1 MYTRIHILREEIMG
15 KCYNQLTRDDRL
27 QIEAL
32 VRAGLTKTEIAKQLG
47 KNYSTIWRELHRGK
61 YTHRNSDWTE
71 EERYSSDL
79 AQENCNKNKKEHGK
93 ELKLGRD
100 FAFVEY
106 IEKKVLEEKKSL
118 QAALYDIRREGREFE
133 TNVCLSTLYNYVRAG
148 LFLNLTMQDMPLPR
162 KNNNKKRKKVQKRA
176 SRGTSI
182 DERPEW
188 INDRSELG
196 HWEMDSVVGP
206 RGKSQKTFL
215 VLTERKTLKEIVEPL
230 KNHSSEEVVRAL
242 DRLER
247 DLGEK
252 RFRETFRSIT
262 VDNGTEFSDFE
273 GMQRSRRNKK
283 NRTKVYYCHAYCS
296 CERARNENQNR
307 FIRRFYPKGV
317 NFDHITRKETKR
329 IETYINNYA
338 RRMFDGRTA
347 NEMYE
352 IFKAKEQEKRIA

>member
-1 MYTRIHILREEIMG
+1 MG
-15 KCYNQLTRDDRL
+15 KCYNQLTRENRI

-32 VRAGLTKTEIAKQLG
+32 VRAGHTKTEIAKQLG

-71 EERYSSDL
+71 EERYSSDI
-79 AQENCNKNKKEHGK
+79 AQEKCDKNKKEHGK

-106 IEKKVLEEKKSL
+106 IEKKVLIEKKSL
-118 QAALYDIRREGREFE
+118 QAALYDIKREGREFD
-133 TNVCLSTLYNYVRAG
+133 TRICLSTLYNYVRAG

-162 KNNNKKRKKVQKRA
+162 KKNDKDKKRQKVQKRA

-182 DERPEW
+182 DERPEY
-188 INDRSELG
+188 INNRSEVG

-252 RFRETFRSIT
+252 RFRETFKSIT

-273 GMQRSRRNKK
+273 GMQQSRRNKR
-283 NRTKVYYCHAYCS
+283 NRTKVYYCHAYRS

-329 IETYINNYA
+329 LESWMNGYA
-338 RRMFDGRTA
+338 RRIFNGKTA
-347 NEMYE
+347 DEMYE
-352 IFKAKEQEKRIA
+352 LFKAEEQEKKMA